1 MARDFPLER
10 VRNIGI
16 AAHIDA
22 GKTTTTERILFYS
35 GVVHKI
41 GEVHD
46 GAAVTDWMA
55 QERERGI
62 TITAA
67 AISTS
72 WQDHR
77 INIIDTPGHVDFTI
91 EVERSMRVL
100 DGVIAVFCAVGGV
113 QPQSETVWRQA
124 DRYSVPRMVFV
135 NKMDRT
141 GADFLKVYNQIKDRL
156 KANAVPIQLPI
167 GAEGDLSGIID
178 LVSNK
183 AYLYKND
190 LGTDIE
196 EAPIPSHMQDQ
207 ADEWRNKL
215 MESIAENDEELI
227 EAFLDKGELTEDQ
240 LKKGIR
246 DGVLNHGLVPMLCGS
261 AFKNKGVQLV
271 LDAVVDY
278 LPAPVDVKPIQGI
291 LPNGKE
297 DIRPS
302 DDSAPFSALA
312 FKVMS
317 DPYGKLTFVRMYS
330 GILSKGSYVMNST
343 KDAKERISRLVVL
356 KADEREEVDE
366 LRAGDLGAV
375 LGLKNTTTGDTLC
388 NTEDPIVLE
397 TLFIPEPVISVAVE
411 PKTKGDMEKLS
422 KALQALS
429 EEDPTFRVSTDQ
441 ETNQTVIAGMGE
453 LHLEILVDRMLREF
467 KVEANIGAPQVSYR
481 ETIRSSSKGEGK
493 YARQTGGKGQYGH
506 VIIEMEPAEAGAGFE
521 FVNKIVGGS
530 VPKEYIGPAESGMK
544 ETCESGVLA
553 GYPLIDVKV
562 TLVDGSFHDVDSSE
576 MAFKIAGSMA
586 FKDGVKKCNP
596 VLLEPMMKVEVESP
610 DDFLGSVIGDLSSR
624 RGQVEGQSVDDGL
637 SKVQAKVPLA
647 EMFGYATQLR
657 SMTQG
662 RGIFSME
669 FANYEEVPRNVAE
682 AIISKNQ
689 GNS

>member
-141 GADFLKVYNQIKDRL
+141 GADFLKVNKQIKERL
-156 KANAVPIQLPI
+156 KANALPIQLPI
-167 GAEGDLSGIID
+167 GAEGDLTGIID
-178 LVSNK
+178 LVANK

-196 EAPIPSHMQDQ
+196 EAPIPSEME
-207 ADEWRNKL
+207 AEASEWRSQL
-215 MESIAENDEELI
+215 MESVAENDEELI
-227 EAFLDKGELTEDQ
+227 ETFLETGELSLDQ

-246 DGVLNHGLVPMLCGS
+246 EGVLKHGLVPVLCGS

-278 LPAPVDVKPIQGI
+278 LPAPVDVKPIQGV
-291 LPNGKE
+291 LPSGKE
-297 DIRPS
+297 DVRPS
-302 DDSAPFSALA
+302 DDNAPFSALA

-330 GILSKGSYVMNST
+330 GVLSKGSYVMNST
-343 KDAKERISRLVVL
+343 KDAKERISRLVIL

-388 NTEDPIVLE
+388 NTDDPIVLE

-422 KALQALS
+422 KALTALS
-429 EEDPTFRVSTDQ
+429 EEDPTFRVSTDP

-506 VIIEMEPAEAGAGFE
+506 VIIEMEPAEVGKGFE
-521 FVNKIVGGS
+521 FVNKIVGGA
-530 VPKEYIGPAESGMK
+530 VPKEYIGPASNGMK

>member
-141 GADFLKVYNQIKDRL
+141 GADFLKVNKQIKDRL
-156 KANAVPIQLPI
+156 KANALPIQLPI
-167 GAEGDLSGIID
+167 GAEGDLTGIID
-178 LVSNK
+178 LVANK

-196 EAPIPSHMQDQ
+196 EAPIPSEMEDE
-207 ADEWRNKL
+207 AAEWRLKL
-215 MESIAENDEELI
+215 MESVAENDEELI
-227 EAFLDKGELTEDQ
+227 EIFLETGELSAEQ

-246 DGVLNHGLVPMLCGS
+246 EGVLKHGLVPVLCGS

-278 LPAPVDVKPIQGI
+278 LPAPVDVKPIQGV
-291 LPNGKE
+291 LPSGKE
-297 DIRPS
+297 DVRPS
-302 DDSAPFSALA
+302 DDNAPFSALA

-330 GILSKGSYVMNST
+330 GVLSKGSYVMNST
-343 KDAKERISRLVVL
+343 KDAKERISRLVIL

-422 KALQALS
+422 KALTALS
-429 EEDPTFRVSTDQ
+429 EEDPTFRVSTDP

-506 VIIEMEPAEAGAGFE
+506 VVIEMEPAEVGKGFE
-521 FVNKIVGGS
+521 FVNKIVGGA
-530 VPKEYIGPAESGMK
+530 VPKEYIGPASNGMK

-610 DDFLGSVIGDLSSR
+610 EDFLGSVIGDLSSR

>member
-1 MARDFPLER
+1 LARDFPLER

-46 GAAVTDWMA
+46 GAAVTDWMD

-141 GADFLKVYNQIKDRL
+141 GADFLKVNKQIKERL
-156 KANAVPIQLPI
+156 KANALPIQLPI
-167 GAEGDLSGIID
+167 GAEGDLTGIID
-178 LVSNK
+178 LVANK

-196 EAPIPSHMQDQ
+196 EAPIPSDMEDE
-207 ADEWRNKL
+207 AAEWRFKL
-215 MESIAENDEELI
+215 MESVAENDEELI
-227 EAFLDKGELTEDQ
+227 EIFLETGELSEDQ
-240 LKKGIR
+240 LKKGSR
-246 DGVLNHGLVPMLCGS
+246 EGVLKHGLVPVLCGS

-278 LPAPVDVKPIQGI
+278 LPAPVDVKPIQGV
-291 LPNGKE
+291 LPSGKE
-297 DIRPS
+297 DVRPS
-302 DDSAPFSALA
+302 DDNAPFSALA

-330 GILSKGSYVMNST
+330 GVLSKGSYVMNST
-343 KDAKERISRLVVL
+343 KDAKERISRLVIL

-422 KALQALS
+422 KALTALS
-429 EEDPTFRVSTDQ
+429 EEDPTFRVSTDP

-506 VIIEMEPAEAGAGFE
+506 VIIEMEPAEVGKGFE
-521 FVNKIVGGS
+521 FVNKIVGGA
-530 VPKEYIGPAESGMK
+530 VPKEYIGPASNGMK

>member
-1 MARDFPLER
+1 MAREFPLER

-178 LVSNK
+178 LVGNK

-190 LGTDIE
+190 LGTDIQ
-196 EAPIPSHMQDQ
+196 EASIPDDMKDQ
-207 ADEWRNKL
+207 VEEWRSKL

-227 EAFLDKGELTEDQ
+227 EAFLEKGELNEEQ

-246 DGVLNHGLVPMLCGS
+246 EGVLNHGLVPMLCGS

-278 LPAPVDVKPIQGI
+278 LPAPIDVKPIQGV

-297 DIRPS
+297 DTRPS

-330 GILSKGSYVMNST
+330 GVLSKGSYVMNST

-375 LGLKNTTTGDTLC
+375 LGLKNTTTGDTVC

>member
-1 MARDFPLER
+1 MARAFPLDR

-22 GKTTTTERILFYS
+22 GKTTCTERILFYS
-35 GVVHKI
+35 GVVHKM

-67 AISTS
+67 AISTT
-72 WQDHR
+72 WEDHR

-141 GADFLKVYNQIKDRL
+141 GADFLKVHGQIKDRL

-167 GAEGDLSGIID
+167 GAENDLKGIVD
-178 LVSNK
+178 LVGNK
-183 AYLYKND
+183 AYIYKDD
-190 LGTDIE
+190 LGKDIE
-196 EAPIPSHMQDQ
+196 ETEIPSDMVDLA
-207 ADEWRNKL
+207 ADWRSKL
-215 MESIAENDEELI
+215 MESIAETDEELI
-227 EAFLDKGELTEDQ
+227 EVFLETGELNEEQ
-240 LKKGIR
+240 LKAGIR
-246 DGVLNHGLVPMLCGS
+246 EGVLKHGLVPMLCGS
-261 AFKNKGVQLV
+261 AFKNKGVQLL

-278 LPAPVDVKPIQGI
+278 LPAPVDVPPIQGL

-297 DIRPS
+297 ALRPS

-312 FKVMS
+312 FKVMA

-330 GILSKGSYVMNST
+330 GVLEKGSYVLNST
-343 KDAKERISRLVVL
+343 KDAKERISRLIVL
-356 KADEREEVDE
+356 KADDREEVDE

-388 NTEDPIVLE
+388 ASDDAIVLE
-397 TLFIPEPVISVAVE
+397 TLYIPEPVISVAVE
-411 PKTKGDMEKLS
+411 PKTKSDMEKLG
-422 KALQALS
+422 KALTSLA

-481 ETIRSSSKGEGK
+481 ETIRASSSGEGK
-493 YARQTGGKGQYGH
+493 FARQTGGKGQYGH
-506 VIIEMEPAEAGAGFE
+506 VIIEVEPGEPGSGFE
-521 FVNKIVGGS
+521 FINKIVGGS
-530 VPKEYIGPAESGMK
+530 VPKEYIKPAESGMK
-544 ETCESGVLA
+544 ETCESGVIA

-562 TLVDGSFHDVDSSE
+562 TLVDGSYHDVDSSE

-586 FKDGVKKCNP
+586 FKDGIKKCNP
-596 VLLEPMMKVEVESP
+596 VLLEPMMKVEVEVP
-610 DDFLGSVIGDLSSR
+610 EDFLGSIIGDLSSR
-624 RGQVEGQSVDDGL
+624 RGQVEGQSIDDGQ

-669 FANYEEVPRNVAE
+669 FSNYEEVPRNVAE

>member
-141 GADFLKVYNQIKDRL
+141 GADFLKVNKQIKDRL
-156 KANAVPIQLPI
+156 KANALPIQLPI
-167 GAEGDLSGIID
+167 GAEGDLTGIID
-178 LVSNK
+178 LVANK

-196 EAPIPSHMQDQ
+196 EAPIPSEMEDE
-207 ADEWRNKL
+207 AAEWRNKL
-215 MESIAENDEELI
+215 MESVAENDEELI
-227 EAFLDKGELTEDQ
+227 EIFLDTGELSAEQ

-246 DGVLNHGLVPMLCGS
+246 EGVLKHGLVPVLCGS

-278 LPAPVDVKPIQGI
+278 LPAPVDVKPIQGV
-291 LPNGKE
+291 LPSGKE
-297 DIRPS
+297 DVRPS
-302 DDSAPFSALA
+302 DDNAPFSALA

-330 GILSKGSYVMNST
+330 GVLSKGSYVMNST
-343 KDAKERISRLVVL
+343 KDAKERISRLVIL

-422 KALQALS
+422 KALTALS
-429 EEDPTFRVSTDQ
+429 EEDPTFRVSTDS

-506 VIIEMEPAEAGAGFE
+506 VIIEMEPAEVGKGFE
-521 FVNKIVGGS
+521 FVNKIVGGA
-530 VPKEYIGPAESGMK
+530 VPKEYIGPASNGMK